1 MALKK
6 DRPHRGPTDTD
17 AVLKKLKNVFFRTLL
32 LKDLHVLVGN
42 RSGECDSRQSH
53 PPRR

>member
-17 AVLKKLKNVFFRTLL
+17 AVLKKLKNVFFS
-32 LKDLHVLVGN
+32 DLVVERPARLG
-42 RSGECDSRQSH
+42 GES
-53 PPRR
+53 